1 MNGTCRNSSGK
12 ACGKVPRTADSQAF
26 TLIEL
31 LVVIAIIAILAALLL
46 PALAK
51 AKDEAR
57 RINCIS
63 NQKQMVLGW
72 AMYPVDNH
80 ESLVLNGSQ
89 QAANVM
95 PYLWVYGGNHGDSQT
110 LTNVQYLIGNSY
122 ALFAPYL
129 KTFQIYKCAADRS
142 LWPVNGKLVFE
153 LRSYALNCYLG
164 TPSINIQGPLFPT
177 TALYSNYRVYLKSS
191 DLARDGAANRFA
203 FIDVNPA
210 SICTPAM
217 GVDMDSDEWIHYPST
232 FHRRKGV
239 LSYADGRVETRKW
252 MDPKT
257 ISDAPIAGVSSPHG
271 QSASGNQDLYW
282 LRMKTT
288 ARK

>member
-1 MNGTCRNSSGK
+1 
-12 ACGKVPRTADSQAF
+12 
-26 TLIEL
+26 
-31 LVVIAIIAILAALLL
+31 
-46 PALAK
+46 
-51 AKDEAR
+51 
-57 RINCIS
+57 
-63 NQKQMVLGW
+63 
-72 AMYPVDNH
+72 
-80 ESLVLNGSQ
+80 
-89 QAANVM
+89 M

-142 LWPVNGKLVFE
+142 LWPVNGKVVFE
-153 LRSYALNCYLG
+153 LRSYSLNCYLG
-164 TPSINIQGPLFPT
+164 TPSINIQSPLFPT
-177 TALYSNYRVYLKSS
+177 TALYSNYRAYLKSS

-217 GVDMDSDEWIHYPST
+217 GVDMDRDEWIHYPST

-282 LRMKTT
+282 LRTKTT
-288 ARK
+288 RLK